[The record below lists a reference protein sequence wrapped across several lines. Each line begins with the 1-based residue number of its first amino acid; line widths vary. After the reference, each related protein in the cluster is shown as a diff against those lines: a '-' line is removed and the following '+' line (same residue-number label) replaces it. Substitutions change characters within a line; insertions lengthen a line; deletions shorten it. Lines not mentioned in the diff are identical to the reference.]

1 MLSIDWESVGKLE
14 EWAKIRYLILLEK
27 LRDKE
32 FTTEEAEDILY
43 KQGMKLENIG
53 KLFSALRDA
62 GLILVK
68 ENPQDSRKNIYRFK
82 LLAVTK
88 QVSKKIDKGELLRLL
103 KRAADLIRTAVDY
116 RILLL
121 FLFYKSISD
130 RYNKIAEGYRSQGY
144 GERESYVLANSEYI
158 KLYDEE
164 ENKLYTWHE
173 VTKSEDTIKELA
185 NALTKISNMN
195 DKLSDLKLLSER
207 LGLYGYISD
216 ENASIIYGL
225 VQLFNSYDFADLEY
239 DALGDGY
246 QWILSYFAPTRAKEG
261 EVYTPHEVIKLI
273 VDVLDVENGS
283 RVLDPA
289 CGSGGMLIEVYN
301 RIKKK
306 GEEPDL
312 LLVGQ
317 ERNDVMV
324 AIAKLNMILRGIENF
339 IIYNGD
345 SLGNPQFD
353 KADYVIANPPWNLDY
368 NEDNLKKDNVKHIY
382 NSIVPAGYTPR
393 SSADWAWVE
402 LMLYYAEKKV
412 GVILDQGALF
422 RGGKERSIRE
432 GIVRA
437 DLLEAVILL
446 PEKLFYNTSAS
457 GIIMVFNKNKSDE
470 RKGKIAFIDASSLYI
485 KHPEV
490 RKLNRLSDENIEK
503 IVQMY
508 REFRDVPNFAK
519 VVDVSEVEKNGF
531 NLNVSLYVKKTN
543 EEEKIDVVKEFEEL
557 KELEKQRQ
565 ELLTK
570 VENYISEV
578 KRLNG

>member
-1 MLSIDWESVGKLE
+1 MLNIDWESVGKLE
-14 EWAKIRYLILLEK
+14 EWAKIRYLILVEK
-27 LRDKE
+27 LGDKE

-173 VTKSEDTIKELA
+173 VTKSVDTIKELA

-216 ENASIIYGL
+216 ENARIIYGL

-306 GEEPDL
+306 GGEPDL

-317 ERNDVMV
+317 ERNDAMV
-324 AIAKLNMILRGIENF
+324 AIAKLNMILRGI
-339 IIYNGD
+339 
-345 SLGNPQFD
+345 
-353 KADYVIANPPWNLDY
+353 
-368 NEDNLKKDNVKHIY
+368 
-382 NSIVPAGYTPR
+382 
-393 SSADWAWVE
+393 
-402 LMLYYAEKKV
+402 
-412 GVILDQGALF
+412 
-422 RGGKERSIRE
+422 
-432 GIVRA
+432 
-437 DLLEAVILL
+437 
-446 PEKLFYNTSAS
+446 
-457 GIIMVFNKNKSDE
+457 
-470 RKGKIAFIDASSLYI
+470 
-485 KHPEV
+485 
-490 RKLNRLSDENIEK
+490 
-503 IVQMY
+503 
-508 REFRDVPNFAK
+508 
-519 VVDVSEVEKNGF
+519 
-531 NLNVSLYVKKTN
+531 
-543 EEEKIDVVKEFEEL
+543 
-557 KELEKQRQ
+557 
-565 ELLTK
+565 
-570 VENYISEV
+570 
-578 KRLNG
+578 

>member
-1 MLSIDWESVGKLE
+1 MLNIDWESVGKLE
-14 EWAKIRYLILLEK
+14 EWAKIRYLTLVEK
-27 LRDKE
+27 LGDKE

-43 KQGMKLENIG
+43 KQNMKLENIG

-68 ENPQDSRKNIYRFK
+68 EDPQDSRKNIYRFK

-158 KLYDEE
+158 KLYDEG

-173 VTKSEDTIKELA
+173 VTKSVDTIKELA

-195 DKLSDLKLLSER
+195 EKLNDIKLLSER

-216 ENASIIYGL
+216 ENARIIYGL

-317 ERNDVMV
+317 ERNDAMV

-353 KADYVIANPPWNLDY
+353 RADYVIANPPWNLDY
-368 NEDNLKKDNVKHIY
+368 SEDNLKKDNVKQIY
-382 NSIVPAGYTPR
+382 NSIVPAGYTPS

-422 RGGKERSIRE
+422 RGGKERNIRE

-457 GIIMVFNKNKSDE
+457 GIIMVFNKNKSNE

-490 RKLNRLSDENIEK
+490 RKLNRLSDENIER

-508 REFRDVPNFAK
+508 REFKDVPNFAK
-519 VVDVSEVEKNGF
+519 VVDVSEVEKNDF
-531 NLNVSLYVKKTN
+531 NLNVSLYVEKTN
-543 EEEKIDVVKEFEEL
+543 EEEVIDVVKEFEEL

-570 VENYISEV
+570 IENYISEV

>member
-1 MLSIDWESVGKLE
+1 MNVNWESVGKLE

-88 QVSKKIDKGELLRLL
+88 QASKKIDKGELLRLL
-103 KRAADLIRTAVDY
+103 KQAADLIRTAVDY

-144 GERESYVLANSEYI
+144 GERESYFLANSEYI

-173 VTKSEDTIKELA
+173 VTKSVDTIKELA

-195 DKLSDLKLLSER
+195 DKLNDLKLLSER

-216 ENASIIYGL
+216 ENARIIYGL

-301 RIKKK
+301 HIKKK

-317 ERNDVMV
+317 ERNDAMV

-422 RGGKERSIRE
+422 RGGKERNIRE
-432 GIVRA
+432 GI
-437 DLLEAVILL
+437 
-446 PEKLFYNTSAS
+446 
-457 GIIMVFNKNKSDE
+457 
-470 RKGKIAFIDASSLYI
+470 
-485 KHPEV
+485 
-490 RKLNRLSDENIEK
+490 
-503 IVQMY
+503 
-508 REFRDVPNFAK
+508 
-519 VVDVSEVEKNGF
+519 
-531 NLNVSLYVKKTN
+531 
-543 EEEKIDVVKEFEEL
+543 
-557 KELEKQRQ
+557 
-565 ELLTK
+565 
-570 VENYISEV
+570 
-578 KRLNG
+578 

>member
-1 MLSIDWESVGKLE
+1 MNINWESVGKLE
-14 EWAKIRYLILLEK
+14 EWAKIRYLTLVEK
-27 LRDKE
+27 LGDKE

-43 KQGMKLENIG
+43 KQDMKLENIG

-62 GLILVK
+62 ELILVK

-173 VTKSEDTIKELA
+173 VTKSVDTIKELA

-195 DKLSDLKLLSER
+195 DKLNDLKLLSER

-216 ENASIIYGL
+216 ENARIIYGL

-317 ERNDVMV
+317 ERNDAMV

-368 NEDNLKKDNVKHIY
+368 NEDNLKKDNVKQIY

-519 VVDVSEVEKNGF
+519 VVDVSEIEKNGF